1 MKIYSRI
8 DFRLLAL
15 FLLLQTSGTAA
26 QEPAREFHPSGLVD
40 LSAGNMAK
48 FDANISVG
56 DNYTGFVPEFTLQIG
71 TGNLAVGLDWGFC
84 VADVDNVDA
93 DIFVGGF
100 VVNFKGRHCW
110 EGTWK
115 TCFGTEFEIGINP
128 FTADSSG
135 EGISG
140 VVGLLSHMMRWSRF
154 SSEVITIDPL
164 LALNSSDGQF
174 FLQLSLG
181 PSILIP
187 YSDDQFDRDDTE
199 VCLLYGL
206 EGGVVISDL
215 VGAGLGFKGLSTL
228 SFDDNETFMALDFS
242 LRLFLDGFTPV
253 FRLAL
258 PITGD
263 YYKNIVDIVITLGLW
278 VDF

>member
-1 MKIYSRI
+1 MKTENRI
-8 DFRLLAL
+8 GLGLLVF
-15 FLLLQTSGTAA
+15 FLLLQAPSVVA
-26 QEPAREFHPSGLVD
+26 QEPAREFHPTGFVD
-40 LSAGNMAK
+40 LAAGNMAK
-48 FDANISVG
+48 FDANISIG

-71 TGNLAVGLDWGFC
+71 TGDLAVGLDWGFS

-100 VVNFKGRHCW
+100 VINLKGRHCW

-115 TCFGTEFEIGINP
+115 TCVGSEFEIGINP
-128 FTADSSG
+128 FEVDPGGESASG
-135 EGISG
+135 AI
-140 VVGLLSHMMRWSRF
+140 GLLSHMMRWSRF
-154 SSEVITIDPL
+154 SSKVITIDPL
-164 LALNSSDGQF
+164 LALNTSDGQF
-174 FLQLSLG
+174 FLQFTLG

-187 YSDDQFDRDDTE
+187 YSDDQFDRDDAE

-242 LRLFLDGFTPV
+242 LRLFLDRFTPV
-253 FRLAL
+253 FRLSVPL
-258 PITGD
+258 TGD
-263 YYKNIVDIVITLGLW
+263 YYKDFVDIVITLGIW
-278 VDF
+278 ADF